1 MDRNWGNVVVT
12 DVIVALY
19 VAPGTGKSLH
29 RDRPF
34 HGFVLNDSIAEKNIH
49 FSDGTV
55 LHTGPNQLHYLPKG
69 STYRVENII
78 PGGCWAINFN
88 LLEDIAE
95 APFSLGLRNV
105 EPILKIFSTAT
116 AAWKSRA
123 PACNAIVRKSIYD
136 LILKILA
143 EEQRSYMPNE
153 KERLI
158 QPALELIAREY
169 TRNDLSVQALAALC
183 GISEAYFRRI
193 FQEKFSISPRAY
205 IIQLRMEYAKKLL
218 QSDQLPVHQ
227 VAELCGY
234 YEPCHFSR
242 EFSRYTGV
250 SPKAYWR
257 KSKSQ
262 GG

>member
-1 MDRNWGNVVVT
+1 MNKNWENAIVT

-34 HGFVLNDSIAEKNIH
+34 HGLVLNDSVTEKNIH

-55 LHTGPNQLHYLPKG
+55 LHTGPNELHYLPKG
-69 STYRVENII
+69 ATYRVETLI

-88 LLEDIAE
+88 LLENIAE
-95 APFSLGLRNV
+95 TPFSLGFRNI
-105 EPILKIFSTAT
+105 EPILKTFSSAT
-116 AAWKSRA
+116 KAWKA
-123 PACNAIVRKSIYD
+123 QVPACNAIVRKSIYD
-136 LILKILA
+136 LILKMLA
-143 EEQRSYMPNE
+143 EEQRSYIPKE
-153 KERLI
+153 KEHLI

-169 TRNDLSVQALAALC
+169 TQNDLSVQALAELC

-193 FQEKFSISPRAY
+193 FQEKFSASPRAY

-218 QSDQLPVHQ
+218 QSDQLPVNQ
-227 VAELCGY
+227 VAGLCGY

-250 SPKAYWR
+250 SPKAY
-257 KSKSQ
+257 SKMNKT